1 MSTDAA
7 SASIGDSTCASTLRY
22 MPPALKEL
30 AEQLKHHRNTPEV
43 LNELRVV
50 YPKLNS
56 FNTAVNKLR
65 AYLITFEE
73 HHPDYEGRMQ
83 ELEQELI
90 DTYKKSLGVDGS
102 GGDQAVLNS
111 LKFLYEFKGVPL
123 RRQLHIVK
131 KLRIGHMH
139 TPSPILQDKVEAVP
153 LLPDYIKSLQIT
165 PEEQASVKRS
175 MEEAQD
181 LRSTNVLTI
190 DNPDGLVRSL
200 TSVLRKRTS
209 STEDLCVA
217 IALLTGRRT
226 IEVLRLGSFATIKAY
241 PRYLVFRGQAKT
253 GLTTIASVTSDETR
267 SYVIPVLCDG
277 ALLVRRIRDVQ
288 DQVQAQLGT
297 ESYANE
303 KVNQK
308 YSNKLGKA
316 VKRLVHSSF
325 RFHDLRT
332 LYALITFEAF
342 KPHTFSVNAWI
353 KKVLGHAGLGMST
366 HYTRMHTGRVT
377 PLNCPFPESF

>member
-1 MSTDAA
+1 MST
-7 SASIGDSTCASTLRY
+7 STCDVNNSSTRY

-30 AEQLKHHRNTPEV
+30 AEQLKHHRNAPEV

-90 DTYKKSLGVDGS
+90 EIYKDSLGADGS

-131 KLRIGHMH
+131 KMRIGQMH
-139 TPSPILQDKVEAVP
+139 TPMPTLQDKVEAVP
-153 LLPDYIKSLQIT
+153 LLPDYIKGLQLT
-165 PEEQASVKRS
+165 QEEQTSVKRRTA
-175 MEEAQD
+175 EAQD
-181 LRSTNVLTI
+181 IRSTNVLSI
-190 DNPDGLVRSL
+190 ENPEDLVRSL
-200 TSVLRKRTS
+200 TSVLRRRTS
-209 STEDLCVA
+209 STEDMCVA

-226 IEVLRLGSFATIKAY
+226 IEILRLGSFGTVKNH
-241 PRYLVFRGQAKT
+241 PRFLVFQGQAKT
-253 GLTTIASVTSDETR
+253 GLTTIASVTSDETK
-267 SYVIPVLCDG
+267 SYVIPTLCDG
-277 ALLVRRIRDVQ
+277 ALLVRRLRDVQ

-297 ESYANE
+297 DPYANE

-316 VKRLVHSSF
+316 AKRLVHPSF

-332 LYALITFEAF
+332 LYGLITFEAF
-342 KPHTFSVNAWI
+342 KPHTYSINAWI

-366 HYTRMHTGRVT
+366 HYTRMHIAHVV
-377 PLNCPFPESF
+377 PLGCPFPESF

>member
-1 MSTDAA
+1 
-7 SASIGDSTCASTLRY
+7 

-30 AEQLKHHRNTPEV
+30 AERLKHHRNTPEV

-83 ELEQELI
+83 ELEQELVE
-90 DTYKKSLGVDGS
+90 TYKNSLGVDGS
-102 GGDQAVLNS
+102 GGDQVVLNS

-131 KLRIGHMH
+131 KLRIGKMH
-139 TPSPILQDKVEAVP
+139 TPSPSFQGKVEAVP
-153 LLPDYIKSLQIT
+153 LLPEYIQGLQLT
-165 PEEQASVKRS
+165 HEEQASVKRR
-175 MEEAQD
+175 MEEAQE

-190 DNPDGLVRSL
+190 DQPEGLVRSL
-200 TSVLRKRTS
+200 VSILRKRTS
-209 STEDLCVA
+209 ATEDLCVA

-226 IEVLRLGSFATIKAY
+226 IEILRLGSLTTIKDY
-241 PRYLVFRGQAKT
+241 PRFLVFQGQAKT

-267 SYVIPVLCDG
+267 SYIIPVLCDG
-277 ALLVRRIRDVQ
+277 ALLVRRLREVQ
-288 DQVQAQLGT
+288 EQVQAQLGT
-297 ESYANE
+297 GTYANE

-316 VKRLVHSSF
+316 VKRLVHPNF

-332 LYALITFEAF
+332 LYGLITFDLF

-366 HYTRMHTGRVT
+366 HYTRMHTGHIT
-377 PLNCPFPESF
+377 PLGFPFPESF